1 MNTPMMKCGHA
12 ANAMV
17 KTHDGEKPCCA
28 ICTGPEAF
36 IVDDAPPSLD
46 GRKSKCAQCGKIVD
60 SRTDLPFFEYRGP
73 GSDRA
78 TKQCKCC
85 GYFKIAHED
94 HAGRINVVAQG
105 KCKGF
110 EPHGGYEFDS
120 HYDGC
125 RGWD

>member
-12 ANAMV
+12 ANASIR
-17 KTHDGEKPCCA
+17 TPEGDKPCCA
-28 ICTGPEAF
+28 ICNGPEAF
-36 IVDDAPPSLD
+36 TIDAPPSLD

-60 SRTDLPFFEYRGP
+60 SKVDLPFFEYRGP
-73 GSDRA
+73 GSNRA
-78 TKQCKCC
+78 TKMCKC
-85 GYFKIAHED
+85 GYYKTAHDED
-94 HAGRINVVAQG
+94 PAGRRINVVKQG
-105 KCKGF
+105 KCPGF